1 MQPLERMTDKMRE
14 SEMNPYYRERKR
26 ELNHQL
32 YERVQSELAV
42 FYKEMLRRTPE
53 EIYESAHEIVAR
65 YEIAAAFSG
74 TDYSPAN
81 VRALLKS
88 PNLLDDIYKEWQEHG
103 SLPPGGL
110 KELIEEFRKYMV
122 KTEQILSGQER

>member
-1 MQPLERMTDKMRE
+1 MTDKMRE

-65 YEIAAAFSG
+65 YEIAAAF
-74 TDYSPAN
+74 PA
-81 VRALLKS
+81 R
-88 PNLLDDIYKEWQEHG
+88 I
-103 SLPPGGL
+103 
-110 KELIEEFRKYMV
+110 
-122 KTEQILSGQER
+122 ILQRV

>member
-1 MQPLERMTDKMRE
+1 MTDKMRE

-53 EIYESAHEIVAR
+53 EIYESAHEI
-65 YEIAAAFSG
+65 AAAFSG
-74 TDYSPAN
+74 TDYSPAS